1 VVRVK
6 KWRDGNIAGS
16 ARGHQ
21 KLKMET
27 LLQDIRF
34 GIRMLAKS
42 PGFTAL
48 AVITLA
54 LGIGANTAIFSVI
67 NSVLL
72 RPLPF
77 HEPGRL
83 VALWQTESAPGNFPL
98 TGPDYL
104 DWQAQSRSFEA
115 TSLYT
120 WERTTNASRDGAS
133 EAASVVSTQANFFTV
148 LGVQPVIGRAFDS
161 GEDRAGKNH
170 VAILSNAFWRRQ
182 FGGSADALGKTIE
195 LNDETYSIIG
205 VLPAWFNF
213 QRATEIWTPMDMT
226 PKALGPRGSH
236 SYRAVA
242 RLKTGVT
249 LAQARADLAG
259 ITKVLAKEYPDND
272 ADSKA
277 VVVSLTEQ
285 LTGDSRESLFIL
297 LGAVALVLL
306 VACANVANLMLA
318 RATNRQR
325 EIAVRAAMGAG
336 RWRLA
341 RQLLTESVL
350 LSLTGAALGLVGAI
364 WTVSLLQSAETLP
377 IPRANPIQVDLTV
390 LLFTVGVSILV
401 GALFGLAPA
410 IQSFRL
416 NLSEELKSSAQAV
429 VSPSGTRRLLR
440 DALVVGEIAAS
451 LALLIGAGLL
461 LRSFSRLRNS
471 GIGVQSENVITM
483 GINLPGAKYDTL
495 QKRRHFFD
503 QLIDRIHHE
512 PGAQAAAI
520 STEIPLEGGT
530 NGYVVVDGQND
541 PSLAT
546 QLVEWNNITPDYFRA
561 YGVPLLQGRIFTAED
576 MDRTAVTN
584 LKVDDLFAKD
594 PKLTTLPPD
603 VAFVAVINR
612 KMARVF
618 WPKQD
623 ALGKVFKSSGI
634 PVTVIGI
641 VGDVKEWDI
650 RKDVVPQAYFPL
662 TAALDSEG
670 YGVHLT
676 VKTSVAPRGVLAAIR
691 GDLQALDSGL
701 AVFRPRSMDE
711 VIADAMQDTSAQT
724 MLLGI
729 FATLALL
736 LAAVGIYGVMAYVVT
751 QRTHEIGVRMALGA
765 QQQDVLRMVLG
776 EGSRLTA
783 IGVGLGLAAA
793 FGLTRLLRALLFGI
807 SANDPLTFAGVS
819 LLLAVVALAACYI
832 PARRAARVDP
842 MIALRYE

>member
-1 VVRVK
+1 M
-6 KWRDGNIAGS
+6 G
-16 ARGHQ
+16 
-21 KLKMET
+21 T
-27 LLQDIRF
+27 LLQDLRY

-48 AVITLA
+48 AILTLA

-104 DWQAQSRSFEA
+104 DWQAQSRTLEA
-115 TSLYT
+115 TSLYS
-120 WERTTNASRDGAS
+120 WERTANASGTGQS
-133 EAASVVSTQANFFTV
+133 EAVSVSSTQADFFAL
-148 LGVQPVIGRAFDS
+148 LGVQPRIGRTFDP
-161 GEDRAGKNH
+161 GEDQAGKNH
-170 VAILSNAFWRRQ
+170 VAILGNAFWHRQ
-182 FGGSADALGKTIE
+182 FGGRSDVLGKTIE
-195 LNDETYSIIG
+195 LNDESYSVIG

-213 QRATEIWTPMDMT
+213 QRASEIWTPMDMT
-226 PKALGPRGSH
+226 PKALGPRGEH
-236 SYRAVA
+236 SYRAIA
-242 RLKTGVT
+242 RLKPNVT
-249 LAQARADLAG
+249 VSQAQAELNS
-259 ITKVLAKEYPDND
+259 ITKQVAKQNGDND
-272 ADSKA
+272 KYNGA

-285 LTGDSRESLFIL
+285 LTGSSRESLFIL

-341 RQLLTESVL
+341 RQLLTESIL
-350 LSLTGAALGLVGAI
+350 LSLLGAAVGLVGAF
-364 WTVSLLQSAETLP
+364 WAVSFLESAESLP
-377 IPRANPIQVDLTV
+377 IPRANPIQIDFTV
-390 LLFTVGVSILV
+390 LLFTIGVSILV

-410 IQSFRL
+410 MQSFRV

-429 VSPSGTRRLLR
+429 VSPSGARRLLR

-471 GIGVQSENVITM
+471 GIGVQADNVITM
-483 GINLPGAKYDTL
+483 GVKLPNAKYKTL
-495 QKRRHFFD
+495 PARRQFFD
-503 QLIDRIHHE
+503 QLLDRIQRE
-512 PGAQAAAI
+512 PGVQAAAA

-530 NGYVVVDGQND
+530 NGYVTVDGQND
-541 PSLAT
+541 PALAT

-561 YGVPLLQGRIFTAED
+561 FGVPVVQGRVFTAED
-576 MDRTAVTN
+576 LERTAVAN
-584 LKVDDLFAKD
+584 LKLDDLYKND
-594 PKLTTLPPD
+594 PNLKTLPPEIG
-603 VAFVAVINR
+603 FVAVINR
-612 KMARVF
+612 KMAQLY

-623 ALGKVFKSSGI
+623 ALGKVFHAGGV
-634 PVTVIGI
+634 PVTVVGV

-650 RKDVVPQAYFPL
+650 RKDVPPQAYFPL
-662 TAALDSEG
+662 TAALDNEG
-670 YGVHLT
+670 YGVQLT
-676 VKTSVAPRGVLAAIR
+676 VKTSVAPRSVLAAIR
-691 GDLQALDSGL
+691 GDLNALDGGL

-711 VIADAMQDTSAQT
+711 VVADATQDTREQT
-724 MLLGI
+724 IMLGI
-729 FATLALL
+729 FAALALL
-736 LAAVGIYGVMAYVVT
+736 LASVGIYGVMAYVVT

-765 QQQDVLRMVLG
+765 QQHDVLRLVLG

-783 IGVGLGLAAA
+783 SGVAIGLAAA
-793 FGLTRLLRALLFGI
+793 FALTRLLRSLLFGV
-807 SANDPLTFAGVS
+807 SASDPLTFAGVS
-819 LLLAVVALAACYI
+819 ILLALVALAACYI

-842 MIALRYE
+842 MVALRYQ

>member
-1 VVRVK
+1 M
-6 KWRDGNIAGS
+6 GN
-16 ARGHQ
+16 
-21 KLKMET
+21 
-27 LLQDIRF
+27 LLQDLRY

-67 NSVLL
+67 NSVVL

-104 DWQAQSRSFEA
+104 DWQAQNHTLEA
-115 TSLYT
+115 TSLYS
-120 WERTTNASRDGAS
+120 WERTANASDAGQT
-133 EAASVVSTQANFFTV
+133 EAVSVNGTQANFFEV
-148 LGVQPVIGRAFDS
+148 LGVQPKIGRAFDA
-161 GEDRAGKNH
+161 GEDQSGKNH
-170 VAILSNAFWRRQ
+170 VAIISNAFWRRQ
-182 FGGSADALGKTIE
+182 FGGRSDVLGKTIK
-195 LNDETYSIIG
+195 LNEEPYSIIG
-205 VLPAWFNF
+205 VLPEWFNF
-213 QRATEIWTPMDMT
+213 HHATEIWTPMDMT
-226 PKALGPRGSH
+226 RKALGPRGSH
-236 SYRAVA
+236 SYRAIA
-242 RLKTGVT
+242 RLKPNVSVSQ
-249 LAQARADLAG
+249 AQAELNG
-259 ITKVLAKEYPDND
+259 ITREVAKQNGDDDKFNG
-272 ADSKA
+272 A

-285 LTGDSRESLFIL
+285 LTGDSRQGLLIL

-341 RQLLTESVL
+341 RQLLTESIL
-350 LSLTGAALGLVGAI
+350 LSLTGAALGLLGAF
-364 WTVSLLQSAETLP
+364 WAVSYLQSAEILP
-377 IPRANPIQVDLTV
+377 IPRANPIQIDFTV
-390 LLFTVGVSILV
+390 LLFTIGVSILV

-410 IQSFRL
+410 VQSFRL

-461 LRSFSRLRNS
+461 LRSFSLLRNS
-471 GIGVQSENVITM
+471 GIGVQTENVITM
-483 GINLPGAKYDTL
+483 GIKLPNTKYNTL
-495 QKRRHFFD
+495 PVRRQFFD
-503 QLIDRIHHE
+503 QLLERVQRE
-512 PGAQAAAI
+512 PGVQAAAV

-530 NGYVVVDGQND
+530 NGYVTVDGQDD
-541 PSLAT
+541 PALAT
-546 QLVEWNNITPDYFRA
+546 QLVEWNNITQDYFRA
-561 YGVPLLQGRIFTAED
+561 FGVPVMQGRVFGAED
-576 MDRTAVTN
+576 MERTAVVN
-584 LKVDDLFAKD
+584 LKLDDLYKND
-594 PKLTTLPPD
+594 PNLKTLPPD
-603 VAFVAVINR
+603 IQFVAVINR
-612 KMARVF
+612 KMAQLY

-623 ALGKVFKSSGI
+623 AVGKVFHAGGV
-634 PVTVIGI
+634 PVSVIGV

-650 RKDVVPQAYFPL
+650 RKGVPPQAYFPL
-662 TAALDSEG
+662 TAALDNEG
-670 YGVHLT
+670 FGVQLT
-676 VKTSVAPRGVLAAIR
+676 VKTNAAQRGQLAVIR
-691 GDLQALDSGL
+691 GDVRALDDGL

-711 VIADAMQDTSAQT
+711 VVADAMRDTSEQT

-729 FATLALL
+729 FASLALL

-765 QQQDVLRMVLG
+765 QQYDVLRLVLG

-783 IGVGLGLAAA
+783 IGVALGLAAA
-793 FGLTRLLRALLFGI
+793 FALTRLLRSLLFGVTA
-807 SANDPLTFAGVS
+807 SDPLTFAGVS
-819 LLLAVVALAACYI
+819 ILLALVAMAACYI
-832 PARRAARVDP
+832 PARRASRVDP
-842 MIALRYE
+842 MVALRYE

>member
-1 VVRVK
+1 M
-6 KWRDGNIAGS
+6 G
-16 ARGHQ
+16 
-21 KLKMET
+21 T
-27 LLQDIRF
+27 LLQDLRY

-48 AVITLA
+48 AILTLA

-104 DWQAQSRSFEA
+104 DWQAQSRTLEA
-115 TSLYT
+115 TSLYS
-120 WERTTNASRDGAS
+120 WERTANASGTGPS
-133 EAASVVSTQANFFTV
+133 EAVSVSSTQADFFAL
-148 LGVQPVIGRAFDS
+148 LGVQPRIGRTFDP
-161 GEDRAGKNH
+161 GEDQAGKNH
-170 VAILSNAFWRRQ
+170 VAILSNAFWHRQ
-182 FGGSADALGKTIE
+182 FGGRSDVLGKTIE
-195 LNDETYSIIG
+195 LNDESYSVIG

-213 QRATEIWTPMDMT
+213 QRASEIWTPMDMT
-226 PKALGPRGSH
+226 PKALGPRGEH
-236 SYRAVA
+236 SYRAIA
-242 RLKTGVT
+242 RLKPNVT
-249 LAQARADLAG
+249 VSQAQAELNS
-259 ITKVLAKEYPDND
+259 ITKQVAKQNGDND
-272 ADSKA
+272 KYNGA

-285 LTGDSRESLFIL
+285 LTGSSRESLFIL

-341 RQLLTESVL
+341 RQLLTESIL
-350 LSLTGAALGLVGAI
+350 LSLLGAAVGLVGAF
-364 WTVSLLQSAETLP
+364 WAVSFLESAESLP
-377 IPRANPIQVDLTV
+377 IPRANPIQIDFTV
-390 LLFTVGVSILV
+390 LLFTIGVSILV

-410 IQSFRL
+410 MQSFRV

-429 VSPSGTRRLLR
+429 VSPSGARRLLR

-471 GIGVQSENVITM
+471 GIGVQADNVITM
-483 GINLPGAKYDTL
+483 GVKLPNAKYKTL
-495 QKRRHFFD
+495 PARRQFFD
-503 QLIDRIHHE
+503 QLLDRIQRE
-512 PGAQAAAI
+512 PGVQAAAA

-530 NGYVVVDGQND
+530 NGYVTVDGQND
-541 PSLAT
+541 PALAT

-561 YGVPLLQGRIFTAED
+561 FGVPVVQGRVFTAED
-576 MDRTAVTN
+576 LERTAVAN
-584 LKVDDLFAKD
+584 LKLDDLYKND
-594 PKLTTLPPD
+594 PNLKTLPPEIG
-603 VAFVAVINR
+603 FVAVINR
-612 KMARVF
+612 KMAQLY

-623 ALGKVFKSSGI
+623 ALGKVFHAGGV
-634 PVTVIGI
+634 PVTVVGV

-650 RKDVVPQAYFPL
+650 RKDVPPQAYFPL
-662 TAALDSEG
+662 TAALDNEG
-670 YGVHLT
+670 YGVQLT
-676 VKTSVAPRGVLAAIR
+676 VKTSVAPRSVLAAIR
-691 GDLQALDSGL
+691 GDLNALDGGL

-711 VIADAMQDTSAQT
+711 VVADATQDTREQT
-724 MLLGI
+724 IMLGI
-729 FATLALL
+729 FAALALL
-736 LAAVGIYGVMAYVVT
+736 LASVGIYGVMAYVVT

-765 QQQDVLRMVLG
+765 QQHDVLRLVLG

-783 IGVGLGLAAA
+783 SGVAIGLAAA
-793 FGLTRLLRALLFGI
+793 FALTRLLRSLLFGV
-807 SANDPLTFAGVS
+807 SASDPLTFAGVS
-819 LLLAVVALAACYI
+819 ILLALVALAACYI

-842 MIALRYE
+842 MVALRYQ

>member
-1 VVRVK
+1 M
-6 KWRDGNIAGS
+6 G
-16 ARGHQ
+16 
-21 KLKMET
+21 T
-27 LLQDIRF
+27 LLQDLRY

-48 AVITLA
+48 AILTLA

-104 DWQAQSRSFEA
+104 DWQAQSRTLEA
-115 TSLYT
+115 TSLYS
-120 WERTTNASRDGAS
+120 WERTANASGTGPS
-133 EAASVVSTQANFFTV
+133 EAVSVSSTQADFFAL
-148 LGVQPVIGRAFDS
+148 LGVQPRIGRTFDP
-161 GEDRAGKNH
+161 GEDQAGKNH
-170 VAILSNAFWRRQ
+170 VAILSNAFWHRQ
-182 FGGSADALGKTIE
+182 FGGRSDVLGKTIE
-195 LNDETYSIIG
+195 LNDESYSVIG

-213 QRATEIWTPMDMT
+213 QRASEIWTPMDMT
-226 PKALGPRGSH
+226 PKALGPRGEH
-236 SYRAVA
+236 SYRAIA
-242 RLKTGVT
+242 RLKPNVT
-249 LAQARADLAG
+249 VSQAQAELNS
-259 ITKVLAKEYPDND
+259 ITKQVAKQNGDND
-272 ADSKA
+272 KYNGA

-285 LTGDSRESLFIL
+285 LTGSSRESLFIL

-341 RQLLTESVL
+341 RQLLTESIL
-350 LSLTGAALGLVGAI
+350 LSLLGAAVGLVGAF
-364 WTVSLLQSAETLP
+364 WAVSFLESAESLP
-377 IPRANPIQVDLTV
+377 IPRANPIQIDFTV
-390 LLFTVGVSILV
+390 LLFTIGVSMLV

-410 IQSFRL
+410 MQSFRV

-429 VSPSGTRRLLR
+429 VSPSGARRLLR

-471 GIGVQSENVITM
+471 GIGVQADNVITM
-483 GINLPGAKYDTL
+483 GVKLPNAKYKTL
-495 QKRRHFFD
+495 PARRQFFD
-503 QLIDRIHHE
+503 QLLDRIQRE
-512 PGAQAAAI
+512 PGVQAAAA

-530 NGYVVVDGQND
+530 NGYVTVDGQND
-541 PSLAT
+541 PALAT

-561 YGVPLLQGRIFTAED
+561 FGVPVVQGRVFTAED
-576 MDRTAVTN
+576 LERTAVAN
-584 LKVDDLFAKD
+584 LKLDDLYKND
-594 PKLTTLPPD
+594 PNLKTLPPEIG
-603 VAFVAVINR
+603 FVAVINR
-612 KMARVF
+612 KMAQLY

-623 ALGKVFKSSGI
+623 ALGKVFHAGGV
-634 PVTVIGI
+634 PVTVVGV

-650 RKDVVPQAYFPL
+650 RKDVPPQAYFPL
-662 TAALDSEG
+662 TAALDNEG
-670 YGVHLT
+670 YGVQLT
-676 VKTSVAPRGVLAAIR
+676 VKTSVAPRSVLAAIR
-691 GDLQALDSGL
+691 GDLNALDGGL

-711 VIADAMQDTSAQT
+711 VVADATQDTREQT
-724 MLLGI
+724 IMLGI
-729 FATLALL
+729 FAALALL
-736 LAAVGIYGVMAYVVT
+736 LASVGIYGVMAYVVT

-765 QQQDVLRMVLG
+765 QQHDVLRLVLG

-783 IGVGLGLAAA
+783 SGVAIGLAAA
-793 FGLTRLLRALLFGI
+793 FALTRLLRSLLFGV
-807 SANDPLTFAGVS
+807 SASDPLTFAGVS
-819 LLLAVVALAACYI
+819 ILLALVALAACYI

-842 MIALRYE
+842 MVALRYQ